1 MNALTKSSLRLL
13 RILAEAPVREE
24 AEAAAVQQLIACDLA
39 VRQAGGALA
48 ITQAGR
54 AHLARRAAVSGGSTI
69 DPFLSQ
75 HLSLSSAHV
84 MVDGRRSSV
93 TIDEGES
100 PVAWLARRKGK
111 DGRALIESHHLLAA
125 ERFRED
131 FTRAHL
137 MPRTTANWQA
147 PIARDRRSGD
157 ASSFTDMMIA
167 SRQRVQHALKA
178 VGPEFSGLLLDICC
192 FLKRLEDVERER
204 SWPTRSAKVVLQLGL
219 ARLARH
225 YGLERETSGRR
236 ARMQAWSAPETPSA
250 GAEPA

>member
-1 MNALTKSSLRLL
+1 MTALAKSSLRLL
-13 RILAEAPVREE
+13 RLLAEAPVRRGTD
-24 AEAAAVQQLIACDLA
+24 AAAEQLIACDLA

-48 ITQAGR
+48 ITEAGR
-54 AHLARRAAVSGGSTI
+54 AHLARRGAATLGSTV

-75 HLSLSSAHV
+75 HLTLASADV
-84 MVDGRRSSV
+84 MIDGRRSAV

-111 DGRALIESHHLLAA
+111 DGRALIEPHHLLAA

-137 MPRTTANWQA
+137 MPRTTANWEA
-147 PIARDRRSGD
+147 PIARDRRSD
-157 ASSFTDMMIA
+157 DRASFSDLMIA

-178 VGPEFSGLLLDICC
+178 VGPEFSGLLLDVCC

-204 SWPTRSAKVVLQLGL
+204 GWPARSAKVVLQLGL

-225 YGLERETSGRR
+225 YGLEREISGRR
-236 ARMQAWSAPETPSA
+236 ARLQAWSAPQTPSA